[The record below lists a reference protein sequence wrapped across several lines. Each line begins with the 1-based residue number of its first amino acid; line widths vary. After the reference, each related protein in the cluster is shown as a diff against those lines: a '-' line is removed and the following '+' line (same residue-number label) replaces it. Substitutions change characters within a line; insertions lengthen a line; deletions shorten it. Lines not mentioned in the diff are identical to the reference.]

1 MRKSEA
7 VNNKNKIK
15 FVDWKWWMRCDARTN
30 RMFVNGI
37 KIVRALCE
45 IRWKKIKQ
53 EKNKKKCESC
63 VKDGTQAKSAK
74 SNSFR
79 EFSFHFFCR
88 RFQLILKYF
97 SKTILPLI
105 LATWIA
111 TEQWQPDWMKVVK
124 MNEWNDKQKKINQF
138 SSYWKKT
145 KQHENLICPNSS
157 KTRNLSD
164 LFVRIWSKK
173 RGKNESFYLSY
184 WASNC
189 HRSWTIFISIE

>member
-1 MRKSEA
+1 MGKSEA

-37 KIVRALCE
+37 KIVRALC
-45 IRWKKIKQ
+45 RNSMKKKQ
-53 EKNKKKCESC
+53 EKNKKKWESC

-124 MNEWNDKQKKINQF
+124 MNEYNDKQKKINQF
-138 SSYWKKT
+138 SSYWKIQNNMKIWFAPT
-145 KQHENLICPNSS
+145 HSKQEIYL
-157 KTRNLSD
+157 T
-164 LFVRIWSKK
+164 
-173 RGKNESFYLSY
+173 YLSEFEVKNAAKTNVFTY
-184 WASNC
+184 HIGLQTVTGLEQFS
-189 HRSWTIFISIE
+189 FQ